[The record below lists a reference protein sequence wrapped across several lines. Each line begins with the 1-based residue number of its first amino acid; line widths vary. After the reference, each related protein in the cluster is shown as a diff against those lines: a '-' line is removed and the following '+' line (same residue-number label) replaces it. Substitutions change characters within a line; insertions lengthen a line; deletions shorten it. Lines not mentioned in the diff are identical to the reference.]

1 MIRSLSPYYVTVPFV
16 SPASSETCTSYTL
29 NVYIWDGL
37 KASVPAT
44 VTYSYTKS
52 NPTASTDS
60 DKINI
65 SRILSDYI
73 EPTPIEGTTSGIYDA
88 DITWWVKYEY
98 TYVSAEPTDATTPQ
112 GTTTSIYSRGYT
124 YGNEGENITTVTD
137 RKLFAVDEFKVD
149 RTGFYCVPILLD
161 ESVATDITVLSYP
174 NSEINF
180 SVSQPSTTTSS
191 ELVQNVWVNLSETT
205 LDTYVVVSV
214 DAVELCTILIEDEG
228 KYSPL
233 DIFFINKY
241 GCQQSFTF
249 FKEKTDSLTI
259 TDSQFESD
267 RGQPSA
273 GNHQFVRFNVQ
284 GREEFRVNTGWI
296 DEENNETIKQLLL
309 SELIW
314 SYDGTN
320 FTPLN
325 IKTKSQEWKTQ
336 QKNKLINYEIGFEY
350 SYNEINNI

>member
-16 SPASSETCTSYTL
+16 SPASSKTCTSYTL
-29 NVYIWDGL
+29 NVYIWDGVKSTPEGL
-37 KASVPAT
+37 
-44 VTYSYTKS
+44 TYSYTKS
-52 NPTASTDS
+52 NPTASTGS

-73 EPTPIEGTTSGIYDA
+73 EPTPIEGVATEITNA
-88 DITWWVKYEY
+88 ELTWWVKYEY
-98 TYVSAEPTDATTPQ
+98 TYVSDEPTDATTPQ
-112 GTTTSIYSRGYT
+112 GTTTSLYSRGYT
-124 YGNEGENITTVTD
+124 YGGEGENITTVTN
-137 RKLFAVDEFKVD
+137 RKLFAGDEFKAD
-149 RTGFYCVPILLD
+149 RTSYYNLPILFD
-161 ESVATDITVLSYP
+161 ESATTDIIVLSYP
-174 NSEINF
+174 NSEINY
-180 SVSQPSTTTSS
+180 SVSKAATTTSS
-191 ELVQNVWVNLSETT
+191 RLVGNIWVNLSETT
-205 LDTYVVVSV
+205 LDTYVVITVEG
-214 DAVELCTILIEDEG
+214 VELCTILIEDEQ
-228 KYSPL
+228 KYAPL

-325 IKTKSQEWKTQ
+325 IKTKTQEWKTQ